1 MKASTV
7 PSHRLQHG
15 ASLLEVLIAVLILAI
30 GMLGIAAMQATS
42 LRNSQGALE
51 RSQAVV
57 QGYAILDAMRAN
69 LTVARTNAYNMGIT
83 CVAPTSTSLVTADQ
97 NAWIT
102 SLKTTISDSACG
114 SVACAANVCEI
125 IVQWD
130 DRRSTGGILAQQ
142 IKIRSRI

>member
-1 MKASTV
+1 MKTTRIPARRN
-7 PSHRLQHG
+7 HRG

-69 LTVARTNAYNMGIT
+69 LTDARANQYNMGIT
-83 CVAPTSTSLVTADQ
+83 CEAPASTGLVTADQ

-102 SLKTTISDSACG
+102 SLKATISASACG
-114 SVACAANVCEI
+114 AVACATNVCEI
-125 IVQWD
+125 TVQWD
-130 DRRSTGGILAQQ
+130 DQRSTGGIAAQQ
-142 IKIRSRI
+142 IKVRSRI